1 MDKEMKYVSLFAGGI
16 LFYTI
21 AMPCID
27 SISCLLQS
35 AINNK
40 VAHMQMDLE
49 ESQCEHESACEL
61 IKPNNSNMTHAVG
74 FAVPSEEDYEE

>member
-1 MDKEMKYVSLFAGGI
+1 MDKDMKYVALFAGGI

-35 AINNK
+35 AINKK

-49 ESQCEHESACEL
+49 VQKATAFISW
-61 IKPNNSNMTHAVG
+61 MRR
-74 FAVPSEEDYEE
+74 

>member
-1 MDKEMKYVSLFAGGI
+1 MDKEMKYVALFAGGI

-35 AINNK
+35 AINKK

-49 ESQCEHESACEL
+49 EASVSMSRL
-61 IKPNNSNMTHAVG
+61 VS
-74 FAVPSEEDYEE
+74 